1 MFLNFTAIFDEDCNK
16 ELSSRLDGKNDYGQ
30 PTVHGI
36 SMCKQEQIVV
46 TNSWSL
52 SRDRASLIV
61 VWIDVS
67 IILIFVLAIY
77 RLKFYEELTNVDL
90 RNGQM
95 KVEDFSLMFDG
106 IPINEE
112 DYNSNPELLTAMMA
126 THIEDIC

>member
-1 MFLNFTAIFDEDCNK
+1 M
-16 ELSSRLDGKNDYGQ
+16 
-30 PTVHGI
+30 
-36 SMCKQEQIVV
+36 
-46 TNSWSL
+46 
-52 SRDRASLIV
+52 
-61 VWIDVS
+61 
-67 IILIFVLAIY
+67 AIY

-106 IPINEE
+106 IPIDEE